1 MEEKRTKIYP
11 YSLRLQRSPNG
22 VHILKDIISSIKKE
36 TRGNP
41 RESIGLL
48 IIEKGKLPTNNT
60 EIRLPLQ
67 LLRRRLIRNSNASK
81 HILLIIVVSRRVDK
95 RIYGKLTLLLTDVYD
110 EVRTKKHEICELISL
125 CPEASHY

>member
-1 MEEKRTKIYP
+1 MAIGCVRKILLDELEFKGDIGAKSLPAYLNRDLVEHFLVVKEKRTKIYP

-41 RESIGLL
+41 RESIRLL

-81 HILLIIVVSRRVDK
+81 HILLIIVVSR
-95 RIYGKLTLLLTDVYD
+95 
-110 EVRTKKHEICELISL
+110 
-125 CPEASHY
+125 